1 MGLSDKAGNN
11 VRIIRQG
18 ALSRK
23 GRHGTTHVLAS
34 IEAES
39 KDPPRSHEGHEEE
52 QVWFE
57 DDRAKTLGYLTSIA
71 LLRDLRAFVAHRL
84 ILI

>member
-1 MGLSDKAGNN
+1 MGLSGRRETTM
-11 VRIIRQG
+11 RIIRHR
-18 ALSRK
+18 APSRK

-34 IEAES
+34 VEAES